1 MTNPITLYYHLGK
14 ELRPAAMD
22 PKEKQELQRQLK
34 DDTIHAKRVQDMAS
48 MRHVL
53 ESVAPQVMDLVT
65 RYWNNAVSWQDLPTL
80 LKKELKNHKNKDMLV
95 DAIKNEAHQIKK
107 GSGKRE
113 DSGGLYDYEI
123 EQLPFHKD
131 GFEGV
136 IASDQ
141 LDELKPKQCM
151 SFIMNL
157 DNSHQPGSHWVACNI
172 DAKGDK
178 SIEYYDSFGDDP
190 STDFMRR
197 MKQLVEEIDPDVYLK
212 FKVNRVIDQAV
223 NTDTCGLH
231 AIKWLI
237 NRYRGVPF
245 KEATGYSDV
254 RREEKRA
261 RAMEQRYK
269 KFGYL

>member
-1 MTNPITLYYHLGK
+1 MDSLKPIPTSL
-14 ELRPAAMD
+14 
-22 PKEKQELQRQLK
+22 
-34 DDTIHAKRVQDMAS
+34 
-48 MRHVL
+48 
-53 ESVAPQVMDLVT
+53 APQVLEFVKQYYDSDIASQQL
-65 RYWNNAVSWQDLPTL
+65 YNE
-80 LKKELKNHKNKDMLV
+80 LKKVFKGHSERQNWM
-95 DAIKNEAHQIKK
+95 DAIFNEVKGMKK
-107 GSGKRE
+107 GSGRK
-113 DSGGLYDYEI
+113 DGGLYDYEI
-123 EQLPFHKD
+123 EQLMQPYAKD

-141 LDELKPKQCM
+141 LNELNPKQRM

-178 SIEYYDSFGDDP
+178 AIEYYDSFGDDP

-223 NTDTCGLH
+223 NTDTCGYH
-231 AIKWLI
+231 AMRFLL

-245 KEATGYSDV
+245 KGDWL
-254 RREEKRA
+254 
-261 RAMEQRYK
+261 Q
-269 KFGYL
+269 

>member
-1 MTNPITLYYHLGK
+1 MDSLKPIPTSLAP
-14 ELRPAAMD
+14 E
-22 PKEKQELQRQLK
+22 
-34 DDTIHAKRVQDMAS
+34 
-48 MRHVL
+48 VL
-53 ESVAPQVMDLVT
+53 ELVKQ
-65 RYWNNAVSWQDLPTL
+65 YYDGDIASQQLYNE
-80 LKKELKNHKNKDMLV
+80 LKKVFKRHSERQNWMDS
-95 DAIKNEAHQIKK
+95 IYNEVKGMKK
-107 GSGKRE
+107 GSGRKH
-113 DSGGLYDYEI
+113 GGLYDYEI
-123 EQLPFHKD
+123 DKLMQPYAND

-141 LDELKPKQCM
+141 LDELKPKQHM

-157 DNSHQPGSHWVACNI
+157 DKSSQPGSHWVACYI

-197 MKQLVEEIDPDVYLK
+197 MKQLIEEIDPDVYLK

-223 NTDTCGLH
+223 NTDTCGYH
-231 AIKWLI
+231 AMRFLL

-254 RREEKRA
+254 RREEKKA
-261 RAMEQRYK
+261 REMKERYK
-269 KFGYL
+269 RFGYL